1 MASVRLFHMNGS
13 DVDRPPPPPSIG
25 FYMLST
31 QEEKSISGAHAAVQG
46 QMVESVMITESP
58 R

>member
-1 MASVRLFHMNGS
+1 MTTRPRA
-13 DVDRPPPPPSIG
+13 PPPLLDG

-31 QEEKSISGAHAAVQG
+31 QEEKSISGAHAVAQG
-46 QMVESVMITESP
+46 QMVPYVMITESP